1 MAIAGGLSAGSPAL
15 SGAETQHAATTAG
28 IANPANAAVHFPRI
42 FREREL
48 QMIAFPLGGV
58 GAGSISL
65 GGRGQLRDWE
75 VFNRP
80 DKGHCPLYGFASIW
94 ARRSNAK
101 PVIRVLE
108 ARLQPPYEGPSGL
121 GYANAPGLP
130 RLESAVF
137 TGEYPLA
144 QIAFQDQY
152 LPVKVTLEAFTPW
165 IPLDADES
173 GLPVAVLRY
182 RLSNPS
188 AQRVSAS
195 ISFSLDNPVGTQGR
209 ANRFQESKGLAA
221 LIMENPF
228 LPASDPLAGSFAVG
242 LLRPPGSEITYL
254 RGWRGGTRWRVGPLM
269 FWDDFSEDGRL
280 GPEAAVRDTVG
291 SLCVQTEL
299 ASRDRVDITF
309 LLVWHF
315 PNRTS
320 ERCGWRAPAGDERS
334 LIGNHYAQ
342 RFPNAWS
349 VAEHV
354 AANLETLEARTR
366 RFLTAMRESTLPDA
380 VRDAATANLS
390 TLATTTCFRTADGA
404 FHGFEGSNNQV
415 GCCFGNC
422 THVWNYETATAHL
435 FPSLA
440 RSLREAA
447 FGYCTDEE
455 GRMDFRQILPA
466 GKEHYNVAAAD
477 GQMGQIMHLHL
488 DWILSGDTDW
498 LRKMWPAAKRALS
511 FAWIPGGWD
520 ANKDGVM
527 EGVQHNTYD
536 VEFLGPNPL
545 CGIWY
550 LGALRAAEEMAR
562 ALGETSDADEYHRLW
577 QSGSRWIDAN
587 LFNGEYYIQKF
598 QGTPKEKVARGLMS
612 GMGTA
617 DTQNPDFQLGDGC
630 LVDQLVGQYMAD
642 ICGLGALLDPIHIR
656 KALESIRRYN
666 HRTKLY
672 NHESVQRVYALNDES
687 ALLIC
692 SYDRGKRPAIPF
704 PYFAEVMTGFEHSAA
719 VLMLGRGMVPVGLE
733 LIADIRRRYDGERR
747 NPWNEAECGHH
758 YARAM
763 ASWSAI
769 PILSGFHYHGPERRV
784 MAMPIVNKSRF
795 RCFWSAGTG
804 WGTFEHHLS
813 ESRKEFNLTVD
824 EGVLPCKSVDLAW
837 RGVAKVAKARS
848 EVQQGNTVI
857 SHHWRET
864 AESARLEFSDE
875 VRIVPGESLR
885 VVSGK

>member
-1 MAIAGGLSAGSPAL
+1 
-15 SGAETQHAATTAG
+15 
-28 IANPANAAVHFPRI
+28 
-42 FREREL
+42 
-48 QMIAFPLGGV
+48 MIAFPLGGV

-80 DKGHCPLYGFASIW
+80 DKGHNPPYGFASIW
-94 ARRSNAK
+94 ARRGNAK
-101 PVIRVLE
+101 PVARVLE
-108 ARLQPPYEGPSGL
+108 ARLMPPYEGPSGL
-121 GYANAPGLP
+121 GYANAQGLP

-144 QIAFQDQY
+144 EISFQDEQ
-152 LPVKVTLEAFTPW
+152 LPLQVALEAFTPW

-173 GLPVAVLRY
+173 GLPLAVLRY
-182 RLSNPS
+182 RFSNPS
-188 AQRVSAS
+188 AQRVLAS
-195 ISFSLDNPVGTQGR
+195 VSFSLDNPVGDQGR
-209 ANRFQESKGLAA
+209 ANRYQESQGLAG

-228 LPASDPLAGSFAVG
+228 LAAGDPLSGAFVVG
-242 LLRPPGSEITYL
+242 VLRQPGADLTFL

-280 GPEAAVRDTVG
+280 GPEAPVRDTVG
-291 SLCVQTEL
+291 SLCVQTEV
-299 ASRDRVDITF
+299 AGRGRADITF
-309 LLVWHF
+309 LLAWHF
-315 PNRTS
+315 PNRTP
-320 ERCGWRAPAGDERS
+320 ERCGWRAPAGDERTV
-334 LIGNHYAQ
+334 IGNYYAK
-342 RFPNAWS
+342 RFPSAWS

-354 AANLETLEARTR
+354 AANLASLETRTR
-366 RFLTAMRESTLPDA
+366 RFVAAMRESTLPDE

-390 TLATTTCFRTADGA
+390 TLATTTCFRAADGA
-404 FHGFEGSNNQV
+404 FHGFEGSNNQA

-455 GRMDFRQILPA
+455 GRMDFRQILPG
-466 GKEHYNVAAAD
+466 GKEHYSIAAAD
-477 GQMGQIMHLHL
+477 GQMGQIMHLYL
-488 DWILSGDTDW
+488 DWALSGDTDW
-498 LRKMWPAAKRALS
+498 LRKMWPAARRALS

-520 ANKDGVM
+520 ADKDGVM

-562 ALGETSDADEYHRLW
+562 ALGESSDADEYHRLW
-577 QSGSRWIDAN
+577 HAGSRWMDAN
-587 LFNGEYYIQKF
+587 LFNGEYYIQKI
-598 QGTPKEKVARGLMS
+598 QGTPKSNVARGLVS

-617 DTQNPDFQLGDGC
+617 DTENPDFQLGDGC

-642 ICGLGALLDPIHIR
+642 ICGLGALLDPAHIR

-666 HRTKLY
+666 YRRRLY
-672 NHESVQRVYALNDES
+672 THESVQRIYALNDES

-704 PYFAEVMTGFEHSAA
+704 PYFAEVMTGFEYSAA
-719 VLMLGRGMVPVGLE
+719 VLMLSRGMVSTGLE
-733 LIADIRRRYDGERR
+733 SIADIRRRYDGERR

-763 ASWSAI
+763 ASWSAV
-769 PILSGFHYHGPERRV
+769 PVLSGFRYHGGDRRV
-784 MAMPIVNKSRF
+784 SAIPLLNPSKF

-804 WGTFEHHLS
+804 WGTFEHNVS
-813 ESRKEFNLTVD
+813 ESRKELKLWVQ
-824 EGVLPCKSVDLAW
+824 EGELRCQSIDLAW
-837 RGVAKVAKARS
+837 KQASKMHS
-848 EVQQGNTVI
+848 EVRWGSTAT
-857 SHHWRET
+857 SHSWRET
-864 AESARLEFSDE
+864 GQNTRLELSDE
-875 VRIVPGESLR
+875 VRIVPGKPLT
-885 VVSGK
+885 VVSRTHGS